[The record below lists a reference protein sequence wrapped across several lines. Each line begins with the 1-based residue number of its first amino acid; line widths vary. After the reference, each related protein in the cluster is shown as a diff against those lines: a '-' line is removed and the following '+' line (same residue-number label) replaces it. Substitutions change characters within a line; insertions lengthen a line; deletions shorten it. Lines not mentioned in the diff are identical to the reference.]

1 MVDWEELAAAVSR
14 CGKTAFLQRGLKHA
28 AQWGIQG

>member
-14 CGKTAFLQRGLKHA
+14 CGNTAFLQRGLKHA
-28 AQWGIQG
+28 AQWGIHG